1 MLKHY
6 LPENVKEEIPEVDK
20 EKADKKEADKREAV
34 NDKSGLK
41 PDDDSRV
48 GRLSSL
54 GISVEDGITYCG
66 GDEGFYL
73 EIIGDYVK
81 SAPER
86 IEKLGMLLSENRMK
100 DYKTLIH
107 SVKSSSKTIGA
118 MDMFEKAMAL
128 EHAVTEDNI
137 DYVLENHESV
147 MKDYKELV
155 DSLSGIIG

>member
-1 MLKHY
+1 
-6 LPENVKEEIPEVDK
+6 
-20 EKADKKEADKREAV
+20 
-34 NDKSGLK
+34 
-41 PDDDSRV
+41 
-48 GRLSSL
+48 
-54 GISVEDGITYCG
+54 
-66 GDEGFYL
+66 
-73 EIIGDYVK
+73 
-81 SAPER
+81 
-86 IEKLGMLLSENRMK
+86 MLLSENRMK

-147 MKDYKELV
+147 MKDYEELV

>member
-1 MLKHY
+1 M
-6 LPENVKEEIPEVDK
+6 KEEIPEVDK
-20 EKADKKEADKREAV
+20 EKADKKEAVKKEAEINEADKREAV

-86 IEKLGMLLSENRMK
+86 IEK
-100 DYKTLIH
+100 
-107 SVKSSSKTIGA
+107 
-118 MDMFEKAMAL
+118 
-128 EHAVTEDNI
+128 AVAVASRIVIPCVN
-137 DYVLENHESV
+137 
-147 MKDYKELV
+147 
-155 DSLSGIIG
+155 